1 MAYGSKTKKPKDK
14 TVVMIAVGKLK
25 AKKNGTKRNGKKKKL
40 HLHAPRKTSQYLPH
54 SHFSKKTKLKPR

>member
-1 MAYGSKTKKPKDK
+1 MAYGTKTKKPKDK

-40 HLHAPRKTSQYLPH
+40 SY
-54 SHFSKKTKLKPR
+54 

>member
-25 AKKNGTKRNGKKKKL
+25 AKKKW
-40 HLHAPRKTSQYLPH
+40 H
-54 SHFSKKTKLKPR
+54 